1 MIYIIPALCL
11 VLLCAAA
18 FIIIRKKKSSGQ
30 HTARKLQT
38 NSTPFTLTRD
48 ELLANFRELAAVD
61 ELCTYEPEKNFLAWN
76 DGQGYGLHI
85 HLLQDGTWVSTFW
98 TRSEFELRDCEVE
111 ATCAAASI
119 PCEPHLLHMQAQG
132 IAICRDGRLSI
143 TPATQKH
150 HFDLFLLNALAPR
163 EEFSAW
169 LKEYAD
175 EE

>member
-11 VLLCAAA
+11 VLLCAAV
-18 FIIIRKKKSSGQ
+18 IIIRKMKQGGHQ
-30 HTARKLQT
+30 TARRLQT
-38 NSTPFTLTRD
+38 NTAPFALTRD

-85 HLLQDGTWVSTFW
+85 HLLPDDTWVSTFW
-98 TRSEFELRDCEVE
+98 TRSEFELRDCEVK
-111 ATCAAASI
+111 ATCTSASI

-132 IAICRDGRLSI
+132 VAICRAGLLSI